1 MGEHGR
7 RFLPG
12 INWNGG
18 YLLAYIL
25 GLGEKG
31 YDDDNDDIDLCE
43 RILKFVVVVVII
55 NKLPLS
61 L

>member
-1 MGEHGR
+1 M
-7 RFLPG
+7 
-12 INWNGG
+12 
-18 YLLAYIL
+18 AYIL